1 MFPTVFVSFTHA
13 FCNNDSGR
21 KISSHMSSVHKTVP
35 VISIYLTLS
44 RCGQMVDWRHFY
56 SIAQLAPPVSPR
68 CIAPYSIGR
77 LRVQLKHCETSS
89 LKIGVKHMI
98 FCLLCTYDHFRIGNT
113 NPAMTRTIVQIP
125 RHQKIFELCLA
136 LNLQY
141 SSTTR
146 VCSSSLVFNF
156 YRRDLTGSKLLP
168 KGSTASLRL

>member
-13 FCNNDSGR
+13 FCNNDSGH

-56 SIAQLAPPVSPR
+56 SIAQLAPPVSSR

-77 LRVQLKHCETSS
+77 FRVQFQHCETSS
-89 LKIGVKHMI
+89 LKNWGQTCDFLLIGHLWP
-98 FCLLCTYDHFRIGNT
+98 FPNREYQSSNDQNDCRTNT
-113 NPAMTRTIVQIP
+113 QTP
-125 RHQKIFELCLA
+125 KIFELCLA

-141 SSTTR
+141 SSTT
-146 VCSSSLVFNF
+146 SGVFWF
-156 YRRDLTGSKLLP
+156 SDEKLWF
-168 KGSTASLRL
+168 S